1 MSAIARDTASVVV
14 RIATEAD
21 LPAIEQLLVSSHLPV
36 DGVRAALSGFLVA
49 DAGGHVVGVVGME
62 ACGSY
67 GLLRSTAVAPEW
79 RGRGIAR
86 RLVERVIDEAESRG
100 VRAVYLLTT
109 TAETYFPSFGFRAT
123 TRNTVPDE
131 VRATDEFRGACP
143 ESATVMSLSLPVKQ
157 S

>member
-1 MSAIARDTASVVV
+1 MLRSGLLQLIDREETIMSAIARDTASVVF

-86 RLVERVIDEAESRG
+86 RLVEQPPRPTPRDSQLWILAGLTLVLIA
-100 VRAVYLLTT
+100 LLLK
-109 TAETYFPSFGFRAT
+109 A
-123 TRNTVPDE
+123 
-131 VRATDEFRGACP
+131 
-143 ESATVMSLSLPVKQ
+143 
-157 S
+157 